1 MGAPRLKFLGL
12 KTVRK
17 CWKLIYVQMPIDS
30 RNDPRTKIE
39 TFSHIFV
46 VQINWNFNKKRS
58 SSLTKSHLV
67 ARQGSK
73 QSAFSMGSRTS
84 YAFWTR
90 WNSLCEMAFER
101 IDSVRKNIKS
111 VETVPQ
117 ILLGINE
124 TVFWAPFTGFCS
136 WFSSERSADCNG
148 CRWTDSV
155 QQKEP
160 PRHNRL
166 YYRSVA
172 TVRQRLNVCPD
183 QRMPKVIWSWLNWVN
198 CNSRDCKIN
207 FVILTVGML
216 KGGLWN
222 LFIARLGKSLTWSQ
236 SARQVTAVIWP

>member
-1 MGAPRLKFLGL
+1 MILEQKSKLFLIFLLFKSIEILIKSDLPHWPKVIWWLDKVANKAPFQW
-12 KTVRK
+12 VRE
-17 CWKLIYVQMPIDS
+17 L
-30 RNDPRTKIE
+30 RN
-39 TFSHIFV
+39 
-46 VQINWNFNKKRS
+46 
-58 SSLTKSHLV
+58 
-67 ARQGSK
+67 
-73 QSAFSMGSRTS
+73 
-84 YAFWTR
+84 AFWTR